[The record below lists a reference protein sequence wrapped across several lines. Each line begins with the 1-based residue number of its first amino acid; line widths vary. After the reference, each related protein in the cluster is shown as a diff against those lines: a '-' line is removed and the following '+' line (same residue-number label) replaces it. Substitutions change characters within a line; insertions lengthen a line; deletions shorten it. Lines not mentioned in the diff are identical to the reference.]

1 MNYTLYMKLQTE
13 NLGHMLKKYEIYAQK
28 IKDLCNVMVLSMFTI
43 GHSIYPHAVIASDW
57 LHGGICGHLV
67 MLIDSRYM
75 A

>member
-1 MNYTLYMKLQTE
+1 MKLQTE
-13 NLGHMLKKYEIYAQK
+13 NLCHMLKKYEIYAQK

-43 GHSIYPHAVIASDW
+43 GHSIYPQAVIAGDW
-57 LHGGICGHLV
+57 LHEGICGHLV

>member
-43 GHSIYPHAVIASDW
+43 GHSIYPQAVIASD
-57 LHGGICGHLV
+57 
-67 MLIDSRYM
+67 
-75 A
+75 